1 MDWDSTKMR
10 GRLMTL
16 ALLGGVALLLANPIW
31 MNLRPPD
38 PLPAGF
44 EAYSADAFRSA
55 QRAGQVVL
63 VDVYASWC
71 PTCKAQQEIL
81 SDLLE
86 DPEYASTRAF
96 RVDFDSDREFLR
108 THGVR
113 SQSTLM
119 LFEGEHEVSRSV
131 GQTDERLI
139 RRQVEAALETARMG
153 DRKGA
158 TRAAV
163 GREPGAAD
171 PVANVANHE
180 GERRSG

>member
-1 MDWDSTKMR
+1 MR

-16 ALLGGVALLLANPIW
+16 ALLGGVALLLVDPLW

-55 QRAGQVVL
+55 QQAGQVVL

-71 PTCKAQQEIL
+71 STCKAQQEAL

-86 DPEYASTRAF
+86 DPDHASIRAF
-96 RVDFDSDREFLR
+96 RVNFDSDREFLR

-113 SQSTLM
+113 SQSTLI
-119 LFEGEHEVSRSV
+119 LFEGEREISRSV

-139 RRQVEAALETARMG
+139 RRQVEAALATAGLG

-158 TRAAV
+158 AGAAL

-171 PVANVANHE
+171 PVANHDD
-180 GERRSG
+180 ERRSG

>member
-1 MDWDSTKMR
+1 MGWDSTKMR
-10 GRLMTL
+10 GRLMILVLL
-16 ALLGGVALLLANPIW
+16 AGIALLLANPLW

-55 QRAGQVVL
+55 QQADQVIL

-71 PTCKAQQEIL
+71 PTCKAQQEVL

-86 DPEYASTRAF
+86 DPEFASTRAF

-113 SQSTLM
+113 SQSTLI
-119 LFEGEHEVSRSV
+119 LFEGEREVSRSV

-139 RRQVEAALETARMG
+139 RQQVETALMG
-153 DRKGA
+153 
-158 TRAAV
+158 
-163 GREPGAAD
+163 GRQGAARGAVDLGVEATD
-171 PVANVANHE
+171 PVATGDEATD
-180 GERRSG
+180 ERRSG